1 MYAVS
6 DEFTIYG
13 DTETGSLIDLKSCGG
28 YRYAED
34 PSTFVQLFSYAL
46 GDEPVKLWDPYSG
59 ERMPDDLYEY
69 LHNPKY
75 IWTFHNA
82 QFDRLILRHCL
93 KLDIPIRRFRCS
105 MAQALSHAL
114 PGSLEKCGEVLNIRE
129 DSRKIKDGKRLMMM
143 FCKPQKKKD
152 GSIEWRTPKTHPEEW
167 ARYREYAIND
177 TAAMREITK
186 KLPKWNY
193 PRGDEL
199 ELWFLDQEI
208 NDRGIYIDMD
218 FANAAVRE
226 IEIEK
231 KHLSRRTQELTDG
244 EVQAASQRDALLKH
258 VLRTYS
264 IELPDLKKG
273 TLEVLLKS
281 DELPEPLRELLEVR
295 LSTCTTSTSK
305 YKRFQKAVC
314 SDGRIKGT
322 IQYSGAS
329 RTMRDAGRIIQP
341 QNFTRPTLK
350 EYEIIPGI
358 DAVKNGTQDLLGYD
372 TMDLCS
378 SALRY
383 AICAPRGKK
392 LVVADL
398 SNIEGRFLAWL
409 AGEHWKVDAFRK
421 YDTILTDE
429 DGNPKLDENGK
440 LLRAGPDLYVAAFA
454 KAFGIPVSEVDDAR
468 RQIGKTMELAFQY
481 GGGVGAF
488 LAFAGKIDLNT
499 LPDSVL
505 PYASE
510 DNKRKAEK
518 FYNMLYKQDVERAEK
533 IAKKDPNPPSSWEDF
548 YEPTKTFGMAKEVFI
563 AIDCLKRQWRA
574 EHPAIVKF
582 WRDSEDALKRAVDV
596 AGTPFYFGKC
606 KAIRKGKWVL
616 VVMPSGRVIPYPG
629 MRHGTTRK
637 VEEVD
642 EDGEVIEVEDDSD
655 VGKLVFRG
663 VDQFTKKWKDIRTA
677 GPKITENLT
686 QGGSRDVFKR
696 GEVLAAK
703 SGYDI
708 VLKVHDELVTEV
720 PDTPEYNVKTLGAYM
735 SEVPSW
741 SPGLPLAA
749 EGKESYRYHK

>member
-1 MYAVS
+1 MT
-6 DEFTIYG
+6 DQFTVYG
-13 DTETGSLIDLKSCGG
+13 DTETGSLIDLKTCGG

-34 PSTFVQLFSYAL
+34 PSTHLQLFSYAL
-46 GDEPVKLWDPYSG
+46 GDGEVKLWDKHSG
-59 ERMPDDLYEY
+59 EPMPDDLYEY
-69 LHNPKY
+69 LHNPSY

-82 QFDRLILRHCL
+82 QFDCLILRHCL
-93 KLDIPIRRFRCS
+93 KLDMPIRRFRCS

-129 DSRKIKDGKRLMMM
+129 DARKIKDGKRLMMM

-152 GSIEWRTPKTHPEEW
+152 GSIEWRTPFTHPEEW
-167 ARYREYAIND
+167 ARYKEYAITD

-193 PRGDEL
+193 PRENEL

-208 NDRGIYIDMD
+208 NDRGLYVDMEFVD
-218 FANAAVRE
+218 AAVRE

-231 KHLSRRTQELTDG
+231 KHLAGRTQEITEG
-244 EVQAASQRDALLKH
+244 EVRAASQRDALIKH
-258 VLRTYS
+258 IASTYGM
-264 IELPDLKKG
+264 ELPDLKKA
-273 TLEVLLKS
+273 TLEALLKS
-281 DELPEPLRELLEVR
+281 DELPEILAELIQIR

-314 SDGRIKGT
+314 ADGRIKGT
-322 IQYSGAS
+322 IQYAGAS
-329 RTMRDAGRIIQP
+329 RTSRDAGRIIQP

-350 EYEIIPGI
+350 EYDILPGI
-358 DAVKNGTQDLLGYD
+358 DAVKNGVQDLLGYD
-372 TMDLCS
+372 TMELCS

-383 AICAPRGKK
+383 TICAPKGKK

-398 SNIEGRFLAWL
+398 ANIEGRFLAWL
-409 AGEHWKVDAFRK
+409 AGEHWKVEAFKK

-429 DGNPKLDENGK
+429 NGVVRLDDKGK
-440 LLRAGPDLYVAAFA
+440 PMRAGPDLYVAAFA
-454 KAFGIPVSEVDDAR
+454 KAFGIPFSEVDDNK
-468 RQIGKTMELAFQY
+468 RQIGKTMELSFQY

-505 PYASE
+505 PYASA
-510 DNKRKAEK
+510 DNIRKAEK
-518 FYNMLYKQDVERAEK
+518 FYAMLDKQDVDA
-533 IAKKDPNPPSSWEDF
+533 AKKKAKKSDDPLCTWEDF
-548 YEPTKTFGMAKEVFI
+548 YEPKKTFGMPKDVFV

-582 WRDSEDALKRAVDV
+582 WRDAEEALKSAVEV
-596 AGTPFYFGKC
+596 ANTPFHFGKC

-616 VVMPSGRVIPYPG
+616 AVLPSGRAIPYPG
-629 MRHGTTRK
+629 MRLGTSKK
-637 VEEVD
+637 VKELD
-642 EDGEVIEVEDDSD
+642 EDGEEIEVDDDSD

-663 VDQFTKKWKDIRTA
+663 VDQFTKKWKDIRTM
-677 GPKITENLT
+677 GTKVVENLT
-686 QGGSRDVFKR
+686 QGGSRDVFKH
-696 GEVLAAK
+696 GEVLASK
-703 SGYDI
+703 ENYDV

-720 PDTPEYNVKTLGAYM
+720 PDSPKYSVKRLCELM
-735 SEVPSW
+735 SAVPDW
-741 SPGLPLAA
+741 AQGLPLAA